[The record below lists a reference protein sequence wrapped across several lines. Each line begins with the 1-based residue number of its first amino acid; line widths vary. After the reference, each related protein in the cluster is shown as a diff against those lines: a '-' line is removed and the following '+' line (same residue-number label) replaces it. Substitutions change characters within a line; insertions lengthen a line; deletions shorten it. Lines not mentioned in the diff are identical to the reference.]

1 MMRQYDKQTITR
13 ILSKFMA
20 GETSLDEEQLLA
32 DYFRTHEVGNE
43 WQEYKEMF
51 ALFDSGKV
59 DIEQATSA
67 DKDDSPFLKHHSSVI
82 IRQSSFA
89 IIGIAAAILIAF
101 LLWPERQ
108 DTTIKQLEQQPVI
121 AEMTSPEPVPEETVE
136 TETPVSGIEET
147 PQKAMPVSQT
157 KRPQMRKVVVQA
169 TTIATTEE
177 RVSPVIID
185 ATPVTIENQ
194 QSSSDSALLP
204 PRERLRVD
212 ELCPGMGLGVGLS
225 SERQALADIYLA
237 EAALQVAYQRQAQ
250 AEAMRA
256 YAASLEGEETPPA
269 QPIIAF

>member
-1 MMRQYDKQTITR
+1 MRQYDKQKIAR
-13 ILSKFMA
+13 LLSKFMA
-20 GETSLDEEQLLA
+20 GETSLGEEQLLA
-32 DYFRTHEVGNE
+32 EYFRTHEVGNE

-67 DKDDSPFLKHHSSVI
+67 DKADSPFLKHHSSVI

-121 AEMTSPEPVPEETVE
+121 AEMTPPEPVPKEKVEAET
-136 TETPVSGIEET
+136 TVSGTAET

-157 KRPQMRKVVVQA
+157 KRPQMRKVVAQA
-169 TTIATTEE
+169 TAIATTEE
-177 RVSPVIID
+177 KVSPVIID
-185 ATPVTIENQ
+185 AKPDVVEELPQRGEPPIP
-194 QSSSDSALLP
+194 SD
-204 PRERLRVD
+204 
-212 ELCPGMGLGVGLS
+212 
-225 SERQALADIYLA
+225 RQALADIYLA